1 MRGRPKRASEMRRGA
16 ESVVVIATL
25 VIACGRSRGG
35 DAIGSEGTAFVSAPS
50 AVAPGAPRTG
60 MAWVPAGLLR
70 AGSAVDEVPNVA
82 EADLP
87 GVDVPM
93 SGFYIDLLPWPNE
106 AGAIP
111 TTNVTRD
118 EAQRLCGDKQKRL
131 CSELEWERACKG
143 PDNLRYEYGASYDA
157 HICGTGVAGP
167 NGARRPSGQTPGCRS
182 AFGVREM
189 HGGAW
194 EWTDSSWRRGTTR
207 LLGVLR
213 GGNDAAGELTSRC
226 ANARAFAPAERSPST
241 GFRCCAGPR
250 NEAEV
255 QLDVKIGP
263 AFERTSHPAGP
274 SPALDALGGAA
285 CGPPLSPAPCSL
297 SRAWT
302 WRPAPNVELSVA
314 GGCLGRDPSARCAL
328 GVSRMIGDRAE
339 TLAQI
344 DSGRE
349 IPEVVL
355 VEGMDR
361 RIRVRGADMRGQ
373 FFREVVFSYGR
384 VEVKEVH

>member
-1 MRGRPKRASEMRRGA
+1 M
-16 ESVVVIATL
+16 V
-25 VIACGRSRGG
+25 
-35 DAIGSEGTAFVSAPS
+35 
-50 AVAPGAPRTG
+50 
-60 MAWVPAGLLR
+60 WVPSGLLR
-70 AGSAVDEVPNVA
+70 AGSPIDEVPNVA

-93 SGFYIDLLPWPNE
+93 AGFYIDLLPWPNE

-118 EAQRLCGDKQKRL
+118 EAKRLCDSKQKRL
-131 CSELEWERACKG
+131 CAELEWERACKG
-143 PDNLRYEYGASYDA
+143 PDNLRYEYGGSYDPRV
-157 HICGTGVAGP
+157 CGTGLSEEST
-167 NGARRPSGQTPGCRS
+167 ARRPSGQTAACRS

-194 EWTDSSWRRGTTR
+194 EWTDSPWRRGTTR
-207 LLGVLR
+207 ALGVLR
-213 GGNDAAGELTSRC
+213 GGNSTAGELASRC
-226 ANARAFAPAERSPST
+226 AHARSFSLGERSPST

-250 NEAEV
+250 NDAEV
-255 QLDVKIGP
+255 QLDVKVGP
-263 AFERTSHPAGP
+263 AFERTSHPSGP
-274 SPALDALGGAA
+274 SPALDALAGAA

-328 GVSRMIGDRAE
+328 GVSRMVGDRMD

-355 VEGMDR
+355 VEGQDR
-361 RIRVRGADMRGQ
+361 RIRVRGANMRGQ

-384 VEVKEVH
+384 VEVKDVR

>member
-1 MRGRPKRASEMRRGA
+1 MAA
-16 ESVVVIATL
+16 LL
-25 VIACGRSRGG
+25 VSCGRSRGSDGSDG
-35 DAIGSEGTAFVSAPS
+35 DGRAFVSVPS

-60 MAWVPAGLLR
+60 MAWVPSGLLR

-93 SGFYIDLLPWPNE
+93 AGFYIDLLPWPNE

-118 EAQRLCGDKQKRL
+118 EAKRLCENKQKRL

-143 PDNLRYEYGASYDA
+143 PDNLRYEYAESYDA
-157 HICGTGVAGP
+157 HVCGTGLP
-167 NGARRPSGQTPGCRS
+167 EESTARRPSGQTPACRS

-194 EWTDSSWRRGTTR
+194 EWTDSSWHRGTTHA
-207 LLGVLR
+207 LGVLR
-213 GGNDAAGELTSRC
+213 GGNSTAGELVSRC
-226 ANARAFAPAERSPST
+226 AHARSFAPGERSPST

-250 NEAEV
+250 NDAEV
-255 QLDVKIGP
+255 QLDVKIGA
-263 AFERTSHPAGP
+263 AFERTVHPAGP
-274 SPALDALGGAA
+274 SPALDALDGAA

-328 GVSRMIGDRAE
+328 GVARRVGDRVD

-344 DSGRE
+344 DTGRE

-355 VEGMDR
+355 VEGQDR
-361 RIRVRGADMRGQ
+361 RIRVRGANMRGQ

-384 VEVKEVH
+384 VEVKEVR